1 MTDLEKT
8 RPQRATPDLVAF
20 QAVPLSPEG
29 KRKARN
35 KKLRRVFWI
44 GLILLILSYFLA
56 PIRTNLL
63 ILGTDNSPSRGA
75 LGRTDT
81 IILTT
86 VIPLKPYVGMLG
98 IPRDLWVNIPN
109 VGEQRINTAY
119 FFAEAEELGS
129 GAEASVET
137 IRQNF
142 GVHLRYYLVLHM
154 EGLVDVVNILE
165 GVDILLEKPLGGLPV
180 GSNHLTGEQSL
191 DFVRERYSA
200 SDFSRMKQGQ
210 ILIGALLKKI
220 ISPTSWDKIPQLMMT
235 IPNAIETNIPL
246 WQYPRLGLALIR
258 ASMVGI
264 DSQTINADMVVP
276 FITSGGAQVLAPN
289 WDAIN
294 PVLLEIFG
302 E

>member
-8 RPQRATPDLVAF
+8 RPQRATPDLAAF

-35 KKLRRVFWI
+35 EKLRRVFWI

-86 VIPLKPYVGMLG
+86 VIPLKPYVGVLG

-119 FFAEAEELGS
+119 FFAEAEEPGS
-129 GAEASVET
+129 GAEASIET

-142 GVHLRYYLVLHM
+142 GVHLRYYLVFHM

-191 DFVRERYSA
+191 NFVRERYSA

-258 ASMVGI
+258 ANMVGI

-276 FITSGGAQVLAPN
+276 FVTSGGAQVLAPN